1 MNSNINTNINTNKAL
16 KQAVLGKLSNS
27 SILVKISADT
37 GVNYNTLKRQVSVNH
52 EYLTLYKVLLSI
64 SNHLDIPVNELVE
77 KSSL

>member
-1 MNSNINTNINTNKAL
+1 MNSNINTNKAL
-16 KQAVLGKLSNS
+16 KQAVLRKLSDS

-37 GVNYNTLKRQVSVNH
+37 GVNYNTLKRQISVNH

-64 SNHLDIPVNELVE
+64 SEHLDIPINELVE

>member
-1 MNSNINTNINTNKAL
+1 MNSNINTNKAL
-16 KQAVLGKLSNS
+16 KQAVLRKLSDS

-37 GVNYNTLKRQVSVNH
+37 GVNYNTLKRQISVNH

-77 KSSL
+77 KS

>member
-1 MNSNINTNINTNKAL
+1 MNSNINTNKAL

-64 SNHLDIPVNELVE
+64 SNHLDIPINELVE

>member
-1 MNSNINTNINTNKAL
+1 MNSNINTNKAL
-16 KQAVLGKLSNS
+16 KQAVLRKLSDS

-37 GVNYNTLKRQVSVNH
+37 GVNYNTLKRQISVNH